1 MRRLL
6 LVVTLAFVVS
16 LVLAPS
22 AVAQYVVEEE
32 MKGEPPLEEATESPQ
47 EEVMEEAMEPVP
59 DPPYAQEK
67 QMQKAEKAK
76 AKAEKAK
83 AKVEKAK
90 AKEMPKT
97 GGPSVSVILPAGALL
112 LVGSGVLAYT
122 VVRRR

>member
-47 EEVMEEAMEPVP
+47 EEAMEEAMEPVP

-67 QMQKAEKAK
+67 QMQKAKAK
-76 AKAEKAK
+76 A
-83 AKVEKAK
+83 EKAK

-97 GGPSVSVILPAGALL
+97 GGPSVSVILPAAALL

>member
-6 LVVTLAFVVS
+6 LLVTLAFVVS

-22 AVAQYVVEEE
+22 AVAQWEEE
-32 MKGEPPLEEATESPQ
+32 MEPPLEEKMESPQ
-47 EEVMEEAMEPVP
+47 EEAIEESMEPVP
-59 DPPYAQEK
+59 EPPFAQEK
-67 QMQKAEKAK
+67 QMEKAK
-76 AKAEKAK
+76 AKA
-83 AKVEKAK
+83 EKAK

-97 GGPSVSVILPAGALL
+97 GGPSVSVILPAAALL

>member
-1 MRRLL
+1 MRRLVGL
-6 LVVTLAFVVS
+6 VTLAFVVS

-22 AVAQYVVEEE
+22 AVAQYVEEE

-67 QMQKAEKAK
+67 QMQKAKG
-76 AKAEKAK
+76 KAEKAK
-83 AKVEKAK
+83 AEKAK

-97 GGPSVSVILPAGALL
+97 GGPSVSVIVPAAALL

>member
-22 AVAQYVVEEE
+22 AMAQIVEEE
-32 MKGEPPLEEATESPQ
+32 KKGEPPLEEKMETPA
-47 EEVMEEAMEPVP
+47 EEKMEEAMEPVP
-59 DPPYAQEK
+59 EPPFAQEK
-67 QMQKAEKAK
+67 QK

-83 AKVEKAK
+83 AKAKAEKAK

-97 GGPSVSVILPAGALL
+97 GGPFVSVILPGAALL

>member
-6 LVVTLAFVVS
+6 LPVTLAFVVS

-22 AVAQYVVEEE
+22 AVAQYVEEE
-32 MKGEPPLEEATESPQ
+32 MKGEPKMEEKMEGPEEEA
-47 EEVMEEAMEPVP
+47 MEEAMEPVP

-67 QMQKAEKAK
+67 QMQKAK

-83 AKVEKAK
+83 AKAEKAK

-122 VVRRR
+122 VVRRRS

>member
-22 AVAQYVVEEE
+22 AVAQFVEEE
-32 MKGEPPLEEATESPQ
+32 KKGEPPLEEKMETPA
-47 EEVMEEAMEPVP
+47 EEKMEEAMEPVP
-59 DPPYAQEK
+59 EPPFAQEK
-67 QMQKAEKAK
+67 QKAK
-76 AKAEKAK
+76 A
-83 AKVEKAK
+83 EKAK

-97 GGPSVSVILPAGALL
+97 GGPFVSVILPGAALL
-112 LVGSGVLAYT
+112 VVGSGVLAYT

>member
-6 LVVTLAFVVS
+6 LLVTLAFVVS

-22 AVAQYVVEEE
+22 AVAQYVEEE

-67 QMQKAEKAK
+67 QMQKGK

-83 AKVEKAK
+83 AKAEKAK

>member
-6 LVVTLAFVVS
+6 LPVTLAFVVS

-22 AVAQYVVEEE
+22 AVAQYAEEE

-67 QMQKAEKAK
+67 QMQKAKAK
-76 AKAEKAK
+76 A
-83 AKVEKAK
+83 EKAK

>member
-22 AVAQYVVEEE
+22 AVAQIIEEE
-32 MKGEPPLEEATESPQ
+32 KKGEPPLEEKMETPA
-47 EEVMEEAMEPVP
+47 EEKMEEAMEPVP
-59 DPPYAQEK
+59 EPPFAQEK
-67 QMQKAEKAK
+67 QKAKAEKAK

-83 AKVEKAK
+83 AK
-90 AKEMPKT
+90 EMPKT
-97 GGPSVSVILPAGALL
+97 GGPFVSVILPGAALL

>member
-6 LVVTLAFVVS
+6 LLVTLAFVVS

-22 AVAQYVVEEE
+22 AVAQYVEEE
-32 MKGEPPLEEATESPQ
+32 MKGEPKMEEKMEGPAEEA
-47 EEVMEEAMEPVP
+47 MEEAMEPVP

-67 QMQKAEKAK
+67 QKAK
-76 AKAEKAK
+76 AKA
-83 AKVEKAK
+83 EKAK

-97 GGPSVSVILPAGALL
+97 GGPSVGVILPAAALL

-122 VVRRR
+122 VVRRRS

>member
-6 LVVTLAFVVS
+6 LPVTLAFVVS
-16 LVLAPS
+16 LFLAPS
-22 AVAQYVVEEE
+22 AVAQYAEEE

-67 QMQKAEKAK
+67 QMQKAKAK
-76 AKAEKAK
+76 A
-83 AKVEKAK
+83 EKAK

-97 GGPSVSVILPAGALL
+97 GGPSVSVILPAAALL

-122 VVRRR
+122 VVRRRS

>member
-6 LVVTLAFVVS
+6 VLVTLAFVVS
-16 LVLAPS
+16 LFLAPS

-47 EEVMEEAMEPVP
+47 EEAMEEAMEPVP

-67 QMQKAEKAK
+67 QMQKAKG
-76 AKAEKAK
+76 KAEKAK
-83 AKVEKAK
+83 AKAEKAK

-97 GGPSVSVILPAGALL
+97 GGPSVSVILPAAALL

-122 VVRRR
+122 VVRRRS

>member
-1 MRRLL
+1 MGRLL

-22 AVAQYVVEEE
+22 AVAQIIEEE
-32 MKGEPPLEEATESPQ
+32 KKGEPPLEEKMETPA
-47 EEVMEEAMEPVP
+47 EEKMEEAMEPVP
-59 DPPYAQEK
+59 EPPFAQEK
-67 QMQKAEKAK
+67 QKAKAEKAK

-83 AKVEKAK
+83 AK
-90 AKEMPKT
+90 EMPKT
-97 GGPSVSVILPAGALL
+97 GGPFVSVILPGAALL

>member
-16 LVLAPS
+16 LFLAPS
-22 AVAQYVVEEE
+22 AVAQYVEEE

-67 QMQKAEKAK
+67 QMQKAKGKA
-76 AKAEKAK
+76 
-83 AKVEKAK
+83 EKAK

-97 GGPSVSVILPAGALL
+97 GGPSVSVILPAAALL

>member
-1 MRRLL
+1 MRRL
-6 LVVTLAFVVS
+6 AFLTAFS
-16 LVLAPS
+16 MMALFVLAPS
-22 AVAQYVVEEE
+22 AVAQYVEEE

-67 QMQKAEKAK
+67 QMQKAQKG
-76 AKAEKAK
+76 KAEKAK
-83 AKVEKAK
+83 AKAEKAK

-97 GGPSVSVILPAGALL
+97 GGPSVSLILPAAALL
-112 LVGSGVLAYT
+112 LVGSGVLAYA

>member
-6 LVVTLAFVVS
+6 LVVTLSFVVS

-22 AVAQYVVEEE
+22 AVAQWQWEEE
-32 MKGEPPLEEATESPQ
+32 MEPPLEEKMESPQ
-47 EEVMEEAMEPVP
+47 EEAIEESMEPVP
-59 DPPYAQEK
+59 EPPFAEEK
-67 QMQKAEKAK
+67 QMEKAK
-76 AKAEKAK
+76 AKA
-83 AKVEKAK
+83 EKAK

-97 GGPSVSVILPAGALL
+97 GGPSVGVILPAGALL

>member
-6 LVVTLAFVVS
+6 LMVTLAFVVS

-59 DPPYAQEK
+59 DPPYVQEK
-67 QMQKAEKAK
+67 EMQKAKGKAEKAK
-76 AKAEKAK
+76 AKA
-83 AKVEKAK
+83 EKAK

-97 GGPSVSVILPAGALL
+97 GGPSVSVIVPAAALL

-122 VVRRR
+122 VVRRRR

>member
-6 LVVTLAFVVS
+6 LPVTLAFVVS

-22 AVAQYVVEEE
+22 AVAQYVEEE
-32 MKGEPPLEEATESPQ
+32 MEPPQEEATESPQ
-47 EEVMEEAMEPVP
+47 EEAMEEAMEPQP
-59 DPPYAQEK
+59 EPPYAEEK
-67 QMQKAEKAK
+67 QMQKAKA
-76 AKAEKAK
+76 
-83 AKVEKAK
+83 EKAK

-97 GGPSVSVILPAGALL
+97 GGPSVSVILPAAALL

>member
-22 AVAQYVVEEE
+22 AVAQYVEEE

-59 DPPYAQEK
+59 DPPYVQEK
-67 QMQKAEKAK
+67 QMQKAKAK
-76 AKAEKAK
+76 A
-83 AKVEKAK
+83 EKAK

-97 GGPSVSVILPAGALL
+97 GGPSVSVILPAAALL

>member
-6 LVVTLAFVVS
+6 LLVTLAFVVS

-67 QMQKAEKAK
+67 QMQKAKG
-76 AKAEKAK
+76 KAEKAK
-83 AKVEKAK
+83 AKAEKAK

-97 GGPSVSVILPAGALL
+97 GGPSVSVILPAAALL

>member
-6 LVVTLAFVVS
+6 LPVSLALVVS

-22 AVAQYVVEEE
+22 AVAQYVEEE
-32 MKGEPPLEEATESPQ
+32 MKGEPPLEEATEPPQ

-67 QMQKAEKAK
+67 QMEK

-83 AKVEKAK
+83 AKET
-90 AKEMPKT
+90 PKT
-97 GGPSVSVILPAGALL
+97 GGPAGSVIALVAGLL
-112 LVGSGVLAYT
+112 LMGSGVVAYT
-122 VVRRR
+122 VARRR

>member
-6 LVVTLAFVVS
+6 PLVTLAFVVS
-16 LVLAPS
+16 LLLTPF
-22 AVAQYVVEEE
+22 AVAQEEE
-32 MKGEPPLEEATESPQ
+32 
-47 EEVMEEAMEPVP
+47 MEEAMEPQP
-59 DPPYAQEK
+59 EPPFAEEK
-67 QMQKAEKAK
+67 QMEKAKAKAEKAK
-76 AKAEKAK
+76 AKVEKAK

-97 GGPSVSVILPAGALL
+97 GGPSVSVILPAAALL

>member
-6 LVVTLAFVVS
+6 LLVTLAFVVS

-22 AVAQYVVEEE
+22 AVAQWEEE
-32 MKGEPPLEEATESPQ
+32 MEPPLEEKMESPQ
-47 EEVMEEAMEPVP
+47 EEAMEEAMEPVP

-67 QMQKAEKAK
+67 QMQKGKAK
-76 AKAEKAK
+76 A
-83 AKVEKAK
+83 EKAK

-122 VVRRR
+122 VVRRRS

>member
-6 LVVTLAFVVS
+6 LLVTLAFVVS

-22 AVAQYVVEEE
+22 AVAQYVEEE

-67 QMQKAEKAK
+67 QMQKAKGKA
-76 AKAEKAK
+76 
-83 AKVEKAK
+83 EKAK

-97 GGPSVSVILPAGALL
+97 GGPSVSVIVPAAALL

-122 VVRRR
+122 VVRRRS

>member
-6 LVVTLAFVVS
+6 VLVTLAFVVS
-16 LVLAPS
+16 LFLAPS
-22 AVAQYVVEEE
+22 AVAQYAEEE

-47 EEVMEEAMEPVP
+47 EEAMEEAMEPVP

-67 QMQKAEKAK
+67 QMQKGKAK
-76 AKAEKAK
+76 A
-83 AKVEKAK
+83 EKAK